1 MKELINITDLKDML
15 KKTGEIYGDRPAYKI
30 RENIGQYKIFTHKE
44 VREMVDALGTALID
58 LGLQGK
64 RIAVIGKNRYEWE
77 IAYLAIACGTGTVV
91 PLDKSL
97 PENELKRLIERSEV
111 EAIFYSTEYEERLL
125 NMVYHGVG
133 KLKHLISMDANHHRK
148 GIYSQKE
155 LIETGKTLIDEGNKK
170 FLDAKINPEEM
181 NIMLFTS
188 GTTSESK
195 VVALCHRNLCSNLM
209 DIAQVLDV
217 DENDRML
224 SFLPLH
230 HVFECTVGFLFSLY
244 SGCQTS
250 FCDGIRHIV
259 ENLNEYEITF
269 AAFVPAIY
277 ENIYYNMIKKL
288 KKEGKWEQT
297 QDLMEQYKNASME
310 EKKKVFGEIN
320 SEKVVLCVMDSN
332 FLMGSM
338 GSVVGEKLTYSI
350 EKAIELNL
358 PVVIFCASGGARMQ
372 EGIISLMQ
380 MAKVTEA
387 LAKLD
392 KAGLLY
398 ISVLTDPTYG
408 GVTAS
413 FALLGDIVLAEPGAM
428 IGFAGQRVIE
438 QTIGESLP
446 EGFQTAEFL
455 LEHGFIDKIVER
467 GMLKDTIS
475 NLIRLNRG
483 NDRGE
488 K

>member
-1 MKELINITDLKDML
+1 MIVDKIKKRETKNIRPSNKVDIPVGKWIKCEGCKEIL
-15 KKTGEIYGDRPAYKI
+15 YK
-30 RENIGQYKIFTHKE
+30 ENVKE
-44 VREMVDALGTALID
+44 NNSICPLCGYSFRLSSRRRVEQIIDAETFEEFELYID
-58 LGLQGK
+58 TVNPLGLEEYVHK
-64 RIAVIGKNRYEWE
+64 IATLREKTKIEEAVK
-77 IAYLAIACGTGTVV
+77 CG
-91 PLDKSL
+91 
-97 PENELKRLIERSEV
+97 I
-111 EAIFYSTEYEERLL
+111 
-125 NMVYHGVG
+125 
-133 KLKHLISMDANHHRK
+133 
-148 GIYSQKE
+148 
-155 LIETGKTLIDEGNKK
+155 
-170 FLDAKINPEEM
+170 
-181 NIMLFTS
+181 
-188 GTTSESK
+188 
-195 VVALCHRNLCSNLM
+195 
-209 DIAQVLDV
+209 
-217 DENDRML
+217 
-224 SFLPLH
+224 
-230 HVFECTVGFLFSLY
+230 
-244 SGCQTS
+244 
-250 FCDGIRHIV
+250 
-259 ENLNEYEITF
+259 
-269 AAFVPAIY
+269 
-277 ENIYYNMIKKL
+277 
-288 KKEGKWEQT
+288 
-297 QDLMEQYKNASME
+297 
-310 EKKKVFGEIN
+310 GEIN

-350 EKAIELNL
+350 EKAIELSL

-413 FALLGDIVLAEPGAM
+413 FALLGDIILAEPGAM

-455 LEHGFIDKIVER
+455 LDHGFIDKIVER